1 MKKILALVLA
11 CMMLLSVSAFAEE
24 KDPASY
30 SGKVMMY
37 SSAGEDIVLAIKEA
51 FEAKY
56 PNVTL
61 DYYAATSGKC
71 VTKLATEIQAELN
84 KWTSEVTPILGE
96 VDTLVLA
103 KKSDISDGNS
113 YSGTKYETLRDF
125 GFQYYMGFSS
135 AGGSWADIT
144 NEYFRQGRV
153 LVMGSTMKYTPGWF
167 EGMFKVD
174 SVLDTNRGSIPKPA

>member
-1 MKKILALVLA
+1 MLIQAFILKSTTESGRDDSEFKKKEGSHMKKILALVLA

-71 VTKLATEIQAELN
+71 VTKLATEIQAEAVACDVF
-84 KWTSEVTPILGE
+84 WPADFSTT
-96 VDTLVLA
+96 
-103 KKSDISDGNS
+103 ISMKNQGQLQHYVSKHDAAIDPQFKDPDG
-113 YSGTKYETLRDF
+113 
-125 GFQYYMGFSS
+125 
-135 AGGSWADIT
+135 
-144 NEYFRQGRV
+144 
-153 LVMGSTMKYTPGWF
+153 
-167 EGMFKVD
+167 
-174 SVLDTNRGSIPKPA
+174 